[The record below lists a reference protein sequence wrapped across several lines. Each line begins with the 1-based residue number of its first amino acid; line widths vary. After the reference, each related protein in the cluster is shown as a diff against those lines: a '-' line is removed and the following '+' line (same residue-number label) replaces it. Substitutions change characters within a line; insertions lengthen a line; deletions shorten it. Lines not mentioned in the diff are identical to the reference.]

1 MRKFILSLFI
11 LSFTYKGQ
19 SQIDYLRYN
28 DNFNYLKSDSLVRK
42 GTENLKFIPFGN
54 QCNISVGGEVREQLQ
69 YYRNPN
75 FGDLSSGTAS
85 NSPRLWHRA
94 MAHANIQIG
103 KTTRIFT
110 QLGSTFRFFSPMPV
124 TPEIEENHL
133 SLHQL
138 FVDYQFNKNWM
149 IRLGRQEIGYGS
161 HRLITF
167 RERPNTRLAFDA
179 AIVRH
184 SSEKRKVDILVLTPV
199 VSKKGAFDDETFKDI
214 IAGIYSTEKILPEK
228 LNADW
233 YFLHFESQRRT
244 YNYQKGMDSR
254 HITGVRLFSQS
265 STVNYEVEMTYQFG
279 KFNTQRVKAY
289 GIFADVNLL
298 LIRRAK
304 AVVGIAGNYVSGDKN
319 RNDNLLNTYN
329 PLFSK
334 PQYGLAAPIGISN
347 IVTISP
353 YFRASPASKYHI
365 YGGAYFMRRQS
376 NQDGVYTPNGT
387 QARPK
392 PEKLFYSTEKKL
404 GTLLS
409 LETNYSPSKHISLA
423 VDVSH
428 FFAGPF
434 IEQTG
439 QGKDITYLSFKAG
452 YKF

>member
-1 MRKFILSLFI
+1 M
-11 LSFTYKGQ
+11 
-19 SQIDYLRYN
+19 
-28 DNFNYLKSDSLVRK
+28 
-42 GTENLKFIPFGN
+42 
-54 QCNISVGGEVREQLQ
+54 REQLQ

-75 FGDLSSGTAS
+75 FGDLPSGITT
-85 NSPRLWHRA
+85 NTPRLWHRA
-94 MAHANIQIG
+94 MAHANIEAG

-110 QLGSTFRFFSPMPV
+110 QLNSTFRFLSPMPA

-138 FVDYQFNKNWM
+138 FADYQFNKNWM
-149 IRLGRQEIGYGS
+149 IRLGRQEISYGS

-167 RERPNTRLAFDA
+167 REGPNTRLAFDA

-184 SSEKRKVDILVLTPV
+184 SSEKRKVDIIVLTPV

-214 IAGIYSTEKILPEK
+214 IAGAYSTEKILPEK

-233 YFLHFESQRRT
+233 YFLNFESQRRT
-244 YNYQKGMDSR
+244 YNYQKGRDSR
-254 HITGVRLFSQS
+254 RIAGVRLFSQNS
-265 STVNYEVEMTYQFG
+265 VVNYEVEITYQFG

-298 LIRRAK
+298 LIRKAK
-304 AVVGIAGNYVSGDKN
+304 AVFGIAGNYTSGDKN

-334 PQYGLAAPIGISN
+334 PQYGLTAPIGISN

-353 YFRASPASKYHI
+353 YFRVSPAPKYCI
-365 YGGAYFMRRQS
+365 YGGAYFMQRQS
-376 NQDGVYTPNGT
+376 NQDGIYTPNGT

-392 PEKLFYSTEKKL
+392 PERLFYSTEKKL

-409 LETNYSPSKHISLA
+409 LETNYSASKHISLA
-423 VDVSH
+423 VDVSY
-428 FFAGPF
+428 FFAGHF
-434 IEQTG
+434 IEQSG